1 MRAGT
6 RRIWGLVYRHLIL
19 YRRSWPRLVEIAY
32 WPTLQL
38 LIWGFTATF
47 FSRAN
52 GSPGVGSSGGSAVG
66 SFGGSAAG
74 SFGGSA
80 AGSFGGSATMAGGAL
95 IGGVLLWEITLRGQM
110 GVTITFLEDIWSRN
124 LGHVFVSPLR
134 PMELVAS
141 LLTVSLVRTIVG
153 LAPAMLIA
161 YLLYSY
167 NILAFGPVLLFFF
180 VNLMVMGW
188 WVALAIVSLLF
199 RYGSGAEGL
208 AWTISFGLT
217 PFACVFYPLSALPVW
232 LQPVALALPPEHIF
246 AGMRA
251 ALFEHRIAWDELGLA
266 AFLNLVWMAGAVL
279 LFAGQFRAARI
290 RGALISIGE

>member
-1 MRAGT
+1 MAGA

-47 FSRAN
+47 FSRAH
-52 GSPGVGSSGGSAVG
+52 GSPAALTD
-66 SFGGSAAG
+66 GGSAAL
-74 SFGGSA
+74 
-80 AGSFGGSATMAGGAL
+80 AGGAL

-134 PMELVAS
+134 PTELIAS
-141 LLTVSLVRTIVG
+141 LLAVSLVRTIVG
-153 LAPAMLIA
+153 LAPAMVIA

-251 ALFEHRIAWDELGLA
+251 ALFTQQIAWNELGLA
-266 AFLNLVWMAGAVL
+266 ALLNLVWMAGAVL